1 MISPGQAAYHLVY
14 RPLGA
19 WRRMVA
25 AGGPLEILRT
35 ARGRREMEAAAET
48 LPMPAGQGPAVEVH
62 VLSGSKFWQ
71 QTVFCLW
78 SFAQCSGRPL
88 RPHIYDDGS
97 LGRRACEVLVGLW
110 PETRIVTHGETL
122 EKLDRFLPRPRFPT
136 LRERWDAYPNIR
148 KLTDV
153 HLGETG
159 WKLVMDSDLLFF
171 RCPRMLLD
179 WLDAPDRPL
188 HAVDAEH
195 SYGYPDATLEELAGH
210 PLPDRLNVGLCGLR
224 GEAID
229 WDLLERWT
237 RELIARHG
245 THYFLEQALVA
256 MLVAGGTC
264 AVAPAQDY
272 LTGPVLPEAE
282 ECRAVMHHYVA
293 DTKRWYFR
301 HNWRRCLAGP
311 VV

>member
-1 MISPGQAAYHLVY
+1 MISLGQVAYHLVY

-35 ARGRREMEAAAET
+35 ARGRREMEAAAEN
-48 LPMPAGQGPAVEVH
+48 LPMPAGEGPPVEVH
-62 VLSGSKFWQ
+62 VLSGSRFWQ

-78 SFAQCSGRPL
+78 SFAQCSGRQV

-97 LGRRACEVLVGLW
+97 LGPRPHHVLAALW
-110 PETRIVTHGETL
+110 PEPRIIAQRDTRA
-122 EKLDRFLPRPRFPT
+122 KLDELLPRSRFPT

-171 RCPRMLLD
+171 RRPGMLLE

-210 PLPDRLNVGLCGLR
+210 PLPARLNVGLCGLR
-224 GEAID
+224 SEAID

-237 RELIARHG
+237 SELIARHG

-256 MLVAGGTC
+256 MLVAGRKC

-301 HNWRRCLAGP
+301 HNWRRCLAGAG
-311 VV
+311 V